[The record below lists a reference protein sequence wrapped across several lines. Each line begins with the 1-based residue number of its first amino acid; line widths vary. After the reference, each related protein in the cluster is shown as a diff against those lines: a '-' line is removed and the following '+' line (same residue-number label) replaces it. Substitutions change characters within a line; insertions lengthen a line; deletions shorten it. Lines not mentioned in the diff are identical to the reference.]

1 MTINSAR
8 EAAKVK
14 IGSKWSVLNEYHT
27 SVTNEILKAGEV
39 EVYKLR
45 SDDFGVTVTVIYG
58 EGETTEFDLYLFVRL
73 FKHKP
78 LEEDRLAKLNE
89 YRANAHIN
97 WDLGTQADKSSLAM
111 VCSTCFH
118 HHLMSDAQR
127 GTVIPNDNYECDHCF
142 IVSSHKNKKTDFQPE
157 QFLFDEVGLM
167 EDLKKQ
173 PEGRLYSFL
182 NKDPLSKRSFTWGFL
197 SMALT
202 SFLIPIFLN
211 SLSVTSI
218 VMQVAVWVLMILFVF
233 VDAVRMKNKF
243 NRQYKDF

>member
-45 SDDFGVTVTVIYG
+45 HDGFVVTVTVIYG
-58 EGETTEFDLYLFVRL
+58 EGETTEFELYLFVRL

-78 LEEDRLAKLNE
+78 LAEDE
-89 YRANAHIN
+89 RANACMN
-97 WDLGTQADKSSLAM
+97 WDIGTQDDKSSLVM

-118 HHLMSDAQR
+118 HHLMLDAQR
-127 GTVIPNDNYECDHCF
+127 GTVIPNNNYECDHCS
-142 IVSSHKNKKTDFQPE
+142 IVSSHKNRKTGFQPE
-157 QFLFDEVGLM
+157 QFLFDEGGLI
-167 EDLKKQ
+167 EGLKKQ

-182 NKDPLSKRSFTWGFL
+182 NKDPLSKKSFTWWWLFMVL
-197 SMALT
+197 ISI
-202 SFLIPIFLN
+202 LIPIFLN
-211 SLSVTSI
+211 GLAVISI
-218 VMQVAVWVLMILFVF
+218 FMQVAVWLFMALFVC